1 MKPTATKVIAVSLSA
16 VLAAGGLGSLLNGRA
31 VAGELARPAVVMPLS
46 AAAGTTG
53 VPFKDETVY
62 ILTGADGA
70 VEKIIVSDWLKNPS
84 GSAKLQ
90 DRTTLRDVENVKG
103 EETFTE
109 SGGALVWDAQG
120 GDIYYQG
127 ATDKAL
133 PVDVAVTYLLDG
145 RAVTPEELAGK
156 SGHVTIRF
164 DYTNH
169 QYEMLDVGGKQE
181 KIYVPFAMLTGMVL
195 DNDVFTNVEIS
206 SGKVYSDGNRT
217 AVMGLA
223 FPGLQESLDLDAE
236 KLDIPSYVEVTADVE
251 NFELAAAVTLAVSDV
266 FADVKTGGGGSLEDL
281 QASLDGLTDAMDQ
294 LMDGSSALYE
304 GLDTLLEK
312 SGELVEGIDRLAAGA
327 GALQSG
333 AGELEA
339 GAGQLQEGA
348 KTLGAGLQALS
359 EKSGALNAGAEQ
371 VFESLLASAQ
381 AQLTAAGAKAPDL
394 TPENYGK
401 VLDGVIAAMPE
412 GGEKVEA
419 LKASLD
425 SYNAFYQGL
434 ETYTAGVDQAAAGA
448 QGVASGAEGLQAGAG
463 KLTAGAEELSKGAA
477 ALKEAG
483 PALTAGVTELRD
495 GAKELSDGL
504 VEFNEEG
511 IEKLVDAVDGD
522 LTGLM
527 DRLRAVSDAA
537 KSYRSFA
544 GIDSESEGQVK
555 FVYRTKAI
563 EVPEE

>member
-1 MKPTATKVIAVSLSA
+1 MTAPLAVT
-16 VLAAGGLGSLLNGRA
+16 
-31 VAGELARPAVVMPLS
+31 
-46 AAAGTTG
+46 AGTTG

-70 VEKIIVSDWLKNPS
+70 VEKIIVSDWLRNPY

-90 DRTTLRDVENVKG
+90 DRTTLLDVENVKG
-103 EETFTE
+103 EETFTA
-109 SGGALVWDAQG
+109 SGGKLVWDAQG

-127 ATDKAL
+127 TTDKEL

-145 RAVTPEELAGK
+145 RTVTPEELAGK
-156 SGHVTIRF
+156 SGRVTIRF
-164 DYTNH
+164 DYTNR
-169 QYEMLDVGGKQE
+169 QFEMMDVGGKQE

-195 DNDVFTNVEIS
+195 DNDRFTNVEVS

-223 FPGLQESLDLDAE
+223 LPGLQESLDLDAE
-236 KLDIPSYVEVTADVE
+236 KLDIPNYVEVTADVE
-251 NFELAAAVTLAVSDV
+251 NFELAAAVTVAVSDV
-266 FADVKTGGGGSLEDL
+266 FADVKVGESDSLEDL
-281 QASLDGLTDAMDQ
+281 QGSLDALTDAMDQ
-294 LMDGSSALYE
+294 LMDGSSALYD

-312 SGELVEGIDRLAAGA
+312 SGELVDGIDQLAAGA
-327 GALQSG
+327 EALRSG
-333 AGELEA
+333 TGELEA
-339 GAGQLQEGA
+339 GTKQLQEGA

-359 EKSGALNAGAEQ
+359 EKSDTLNA
-371 VFESLLASAQ
+371 
-381 AQLTAAGAKAPDL
+381 
-394 TPENYGK
+394 
-401 VLDGVIAAMPE
+401 

-434 ETYTAGVDQAAAGA
+434 GAYTAGVDQAAAGA
-448 QGVASGAEGLQAGAG
+448 QSVASGAEGLQAGAG
-463 KLTAGAEELSKGAA
+463 KLTAGVSELSKGAG

-504 VEFNEEG
+504 AEFNEEG
-511 IEKLVDAVDGD
+511 IQKLVDAVDGD
-522 LTGLM
+522 LAGLM

-537 KSYRSFA
+537 RSYSSFA

-555 FVYRTKAI
+555 FVYRTEAI
-563 EVPEE
+563 EVPEA